1 VRGPISLR
9 LKGLYRVTLRASFG
23 MLPNGRIPPEV
34 RLETGDQ
41 TIDVELNIRFP
52 MGDQANAT
60 QMVNGHVVPLVA
72 GAVTVIG
79 TANVNDATTSGCKP
93 GTQIPRYVDFNI
105 FLPMGDQAN
114 ANQLVN
120 GHVVP
125 VVAGAVTVLCTANVT
140 DASTSRRKV

>member
-1 VRGPISLR
+1 MGPISLR
-9 LKGLYRVTLRASFG
+9 LKRLYRVTLRASFG

-60 QMVNGHVVPLVA
+60 QMVNGHVVPLLA
-72 GAVTVIG
+72 GVVTLMI
-79 TANVNDATTSGCKP
+79 TANVLNATTSGCKP
-93 GTQIPRYVDFNI
+93 GTQKPRYVDLNI
-105 FLPMGDQAN
+105 SLPMGDQAN
-114 ANQLVN
+114 ATQLVN

-125 VVAGAVTVLCTANVT
+125 LLAGVVTLMLTANVQ
-140 DASTSRRKV
+140 DAPTSGRKV

>member
-1 VRGPISLR
+1 MKALQLNYKLYILVNSLPQ
-9 LKGLYRVTLRASFG
+9 YPRAPQSLTSSVIIQKC
-23 MLPNGRIPPEV
+23 ML
-34 RLETGDQ
+34 Q
-41 TIDVELNIRFP
+41 
-52 MGDQANAT
+52 
-60 QMVNGHVVPLVA
+60 
-72 GAVTVIG
+72 
-79 TANVNDATTSGCKP
+79 P

-140 DASTSRRKV
+140 DASTSRRKVCTCLLPPAFVLST